1 MIYLKMYKKLLIM
14 SLLAFQTINANEIEF
29 LDVKE
34 KKDRSVEISFLLEKV
49 SYVRSYSLT
58 EPSRIVIEIED
69 SKLAST
75 EPMDFNFPIKKIRS
89 SQEGSISKII
99 IDLYE
104 YVNWTKPTQIKSE
117 NGVVLGLAIKR
128 SKNISKNIRDI
139 IVSIDAGHGG
149 RDPGAVGTNNV
160 LEKDI
165 NLLIAKELERTL
177 GDVKG
182 YKPVMIRDD
191 SFVDLNERYLRAR
204 REAADISISIHA
216 DGFRLSSVKGASVF
230 IWSKEYSSITAE
242 NLSKKQLKSK
252 IGEIDE
258 DDFDED
264 KAQVKYPA
272 KYKSK
277 LDESKKLGNS
287 ILSQLKGDP
296 YTKLHKK
303 NVEYADFRVLKS
315 FDTPSV
321 LVEAVFISNPDDA
334 ERLKGKPGRRMIA
347 RSIFLGIHDYF
358 KENNLSE
365 SWFNSNSEYVLYE
378 IQRGDVLSEI
388 AVRFGVS
395 VDAIQEENSL
405 KNSPIYP
412 GQIIKIKI

>member
-1 MIYLKMYKKLLIM
+1 MTLSTINKKSTLAKLL
-14 SLLAFQTINANEIEF
+14 ATENIEVQQNNVRTASF
-29 LDVKE
+29 DVKNRILTIPIF
-34 KKDRSVEISFLLEKV
+34 KHDNKDVLDMLIAHECAHALWTPYEEWQGIDDKELRSYVNVIEDTRIDKLIQNKYPGVVRNYQNGFDILEKQ
-49 SYVRSYSLT
+49 
-58 EPSRIVIEIED
+58 
-69 SKLAST
+69 
-75 EPMDFNFPIKKIRS
+75 NFFGIT
-89 SQEGSISKII
+89 G
-99 IDLYE
+99 
-104 YVNWTKPTQIKSE
+104 
-117 NGVVLGLAIKR
+117 
-128 SKNISKNIRDI
+128 
-139 IVSIDAGHGG
+139 
-149 RDPGAVGTNNV
+149 
-160 LEKDI
+160 KDI
-165 NLLIAKELERTL
+165 NKEFMIIDKINLRSKSLQRMPFIFTPEDNLWLAKVDTLKTFDDVLVLAKELLDWQKEQVEQMQKLPDFDSHPIIKSYDL
-177 GDVKG
+177 GD
-182 YKPVMIRDD
+182 
-191 SFVDLNERYLRAR
+191 
-204 REAADISISIHA
+204 
-216 DGFRLSSVKGASVF
+216 
-230 IWSKEYSSITAE
+230 
-242 NLSKKQLKSK
+242 
-252 IGEIDE
+252 DE

-321 LVEAVFISNPDDA
+321 LVEAGFISNPDDA

-358 KENNLSE
+358 KENELSE
-365 SWFNSNSEYVLYE
+365 SWFNSNSKFVLYE

>member
-1 MIYLKMYKKLLIM
+1 M
-14 SLLAFQTINANEIEF
+14 
-29 LDVKE
+29 
-34 KKDRSVEISFLLEKV
+34 
-49 SYVRSYSLT
+49 
-58 EPSRIVIEIED
+58 
-69 SKLAST
+69 
-75 EPMDFNFPIKKIRS
+75 
-89 SQEGSISKII
+89 
-99 IDLYE
+99 
-104 YVNWTKPTQIKSE
+104 
-117 NGVVLGLAIKR
+117 
-128 SKNISKNIRDI
+128 
-139 IVSIDAGHGG
+139 
-149 RDPGAVGTNNV
+149 GTNNV

-177 GDVKG
+177 RDVKG
-182 YKPVMIRDD
+182 YKPVMIRDDD

-321 LVEAVFISNPDDA
+321 LVEAGFISNPDDA

-358 KENNLSE
+358 KENELSE
-365 SWFNSNSEYVLYE
+365 SWFNSDSKFVLYE